1 MNIIYDEMNINMMK
15 KLILLLLKFVGF
27 QGLWLP
33 LYVYVIVRS
42 LIWEIMNYGMPSV
55 SGDRSEVINVELVK
69 FYQFTL
75 FSN

>member
-42 LIWEIMNYGMPSV
+42 LI
-55 SGDRSEVINVELVK
+55 
-69 FYQFTL
+69 
-75 FSN
+75 